1 MPLCR
6 QGVDVPE
13 SGKLFSDWLYVELCS
28 AVSLSRDNGLN
39 CGAVNNVPTYYREI
53 VTKLSCDQVE
63 TLESH
68 LRILFNQTAPAPAG
82 STSDWSHDCQSRGL
96 LLGHIFVIGRQ
107 GIDLIFAALSLCIL
121 PGVHNPCGERSIQP
135 AVTIVQTAKFIYAWV
150 LLTSNG

>member
-1 MPLCR
+1 MT
-6 QGVDVPE
+6 E
-13 SGKLFSDWLYVELCS
+13 SGKLFSDWLYVELYS

-82 STSDWSHDCQSRGL
+82 STSDWSHDCHSRGL

-107 GIDLIFAALSLCIL
+107 GIDLIFAALSVYI
-121 PGVHNPCGERSIQP
+121 S
-135 AVTIVQTAKFIYAWV
+135 
-150 LLTSNG
+150 

>member
-1 MPLCR
+1 MCIVVKTQEGPAIVICLREGAIHSALALPNAPCR
-6 QGVDVPE
+6 QGVDVTE

-28 AVSLSRDNGLN
+28 AVSLCRDNGLN

-82 STSDWSHDCQSRGL
+82 STSDWSHNCQSRGL

-107 GIDLIFAALSLCIL
+107 GIDLIFAALSVYIAEPL
-121 PGVHNPCGERSIQP
+121 
-135 AVTIVQTAKFIYAWV
+135 AD
-150 LLTSNG
+150 